1 MEKLC
6 CFPQHLHRPPKFA
19 LNSNL
24 KCKSRITLIYPGGGC
39 LFGCFGG
46 LLLSSDF
53 NLTNCLQAQN
63 HCWLVAFSFTIP
75 LVSWFMLPAFRAC
88 YGKFPPFPQNPEDLS
103 TFTCLGLWKY
113 TKQLPYRKKQTI
125 QEETNWKRHP
135 SLAIDPLPWI
145 LNRLQISPY
154 VIISVFH
161 VPAIR
166 IKNYTRRIM

>member
-39 LFGCFGG
+39 LFGCFWG

-88 YGKFPPFPQNPEDLS
+88 YGKSPPFPQNPEDLS

-113 TKQLPYRKKQTI
+113 MKQLPYRKKQTERDI
-125 QEETNWKRHP
+125 LHLPLIPCLGYWTDYRLVLM
-135 SLAIDPLPWI
+135 SLSVYFMY
-145 LNRLQISPY
+145 LQ
-154 VIISVFH
+154 
-161 VPAIR
+161 
-166 IKNYTRRIM
+166 